1 MACVCMYG
9 LAIFSVEK
17 RQHIYLLI
25 SLLPKLP
32 NPLSKLM
39 ADCLQRAGAVCLNVK
54 VIRPSM
60 LQESTEPE
68 RDRWVDPRGR
78 VQGQAKSHQPAL
90 QPFFIF
96 FFTCY
101 GKLSISV

>member
-1 MACVCMYG
+1 
-9 LAIFSVEK
+9 
-17 RQHIYLLI
+17 
-25 SLLPKLP
+25 
-32 NPLSKLM
+32 M

-90 QPFFIF
+90 QPFFF
-96 FFTCY
+96 FFLPVTESYPYRFRVLKVQLIFPALFKAVTCSC
-101 GKLSISV
+101 G